1 MDNPER
7 SGELMTNVQ
16 LVSHLDEEVKIVH
29 DGVKGGRD
37 EVSLISSDDVG
48 TQYMTIQ
55 SEQTI
60 SKEPQEHLGDCDS
73 QSDTLTASTL
83 SGNGGQGEEML
94 AHVVQMPSG
103 QHALVV
109 DIMEAVPADGSKNQT
124 HSSSQLK
131 EGAYYTTVPTSG
143 TSVGNRVTLLS
154 PVSTG
159 NSDHHHIQHHS
170 VHHSTESLP
179 VVSRAYIPDT
189 DGMVVATSGHYSET
203 AATSVVED
211 IMLPHLTEEDRRL
224 AAALVQLV
232 QQQKHQQQHQPTQQ
246 HLPVCVSDATNVI
259 MNTAEIQGLIG
270 VGKGLHPEDTH
281 VVVTTDKPVSSTMV
295 VDYIQAVEDGSVVS
309 SSHDKADEL
318 VVSSPRIRTRDVDG
332 PYGQPHQDDNSY
344 AKLHVI
350 LPHPKKAIMGQGAA
364 VRNRLKRFRTEI
376 EESSVV
382 HMLDTNS
389 PVVDGVQY
397 VTVSNLGTTL
407 KNEHGEVMEMMEVG
421 EEADELG
428 EGIVEEGEEEEI
440 LEELE
445 DEDEMEEVCTREELE
460 ALDYETG
467 TSEGIL
473 GPSDRSL
480 PHKKRIPPKL
490 KGNTLVMD
498 SEEKKKLSQVHVK
511 CYKCEICGEGLASQ
525 GDYEAHKEQMHPQ
538 DQSVDGVKKN
548 PFTCLLCGQ
557 AFPSQYKFFEHLK
570 CHYEPLL
577 ENERS
582 QRKVKEEDTEV
593 KHEEEPLAQV
603 ETVEMTLVDE
613 SQHVVSRAQEEMPQ
627 KEIHII
633 HHQDQP
639 PGVELP
645 AFLCTHCN
653 KTFRR
658 QKAYETHMNLVH
670 GPDEEEEEE
679 EHHQQQPH
687 HTITTH
693 GTVLE
698 ETVVVTTKK
707 DQQQTEWI
715 PTFFAEEDDEE
726 DEEDD
731 EEWGD
736 SDVLDRPARRRQ
748 HNPGSGG
755 AGDGVNDASTD
766 GQGIGVHQHVCE
778 ACGGAFQSRAQLNH
792 HIQEEHPE
800 SAHSGNQRK
809 KARKGGGS
817 GSGGGGGG
825 SVRKIEHM
833 TCPTCGRVF
842 NHRNS
847 LVYHM
852 RSHTGE
858 RPHQC
863 EVCGKSFFAASALK
877 VHMRLHSG
885 DKPYKCEYCG
895 RHFRQWGDLKYHCI
909 SIHSDEKQYQ
919 CEYCGKDFARK
930 YSLIVHR
937 RIHTGEKNYKCDF
950 CEKSFR
956 ASSYLQNHRRIHTG
970 EKPHPCEVCGKPFRV
985 RSDMKRHMQ
994 THNRETT
1001 VTTVTTI
1008 TTDPLAS
1015 NGSQTL
1021 ASDGDPSPPS
1031 DSQDH
1036 QVHHS
1041 SLTGSPQHHTMDPSG
1056 TLLGTELVVTTDTS
1070 KTEQITEE
1078 EAESI
1083 LPDDGL
1089 ENHQVVTSAAT
1100 SAQHTVSQHVSAQP
1114 IDLNLVPG
1122 RAGVSIQ
1129 QGHLSASVTEQVVQ
1143 EVLHYARDPLEQRDN
1158 ANTLYVWPIYM
1169 S

>member
-1 MDNPER
+1 MENPER

-16 LVSHLDEEVKIVH
+16 LVSHLNEEVKIVH
-29 DGVKGGRD
+29 DGVKGSR
-37 EVSLISSDDVG
+37 EVGLISSHDVG
-48 TQYMTIQ
+48 SQYITIHPEP
-55 SEQTI
+55 SI
-60 SKEPQEHLGDCDS
+60 SKEPQESLGDCDS

-94 AHVVQMPSG
+94 AHVVQMPLG
-103 QHALVV
+103 QHALVE
-109 DIMEAVPADGSKNQT
+109 IMEAVPSEANKNQP
-124 HSSSQLK
+124 HASSQLK
-131 EGAYYTTVPTSG
+131 ETAYYTTVPSSG
-143 TSVGNRVTLLS
+143 TSVSNRVTLLS
-154 PVSTG
+154 PVSAG
-159 NSDHHHIQHHS
+159 NTDHHIQHHS

-189 DGMVVATSGHYSET
+189 DGMVVATSSHYSET
-203 AATSVVED
+203 ATTGVVEED
-211 IMLPHLTEEDRRL
+211 ILTHDLTDDDRRL
-224 AAALVQLV
+224 AAALVAVQLV
-232 QQQKHQQQHQPTQQ
+232 QQQKQQLHQQQLLQ
-246 HLPVCVSDATNVI
+246 HLPVCVSDSTNVI

-281 VVVTTDKPVSSTMV
+281 VVVTTDKPVSSAMV
-295 VDYIQAVEDGSVVS
+295 ADYIQAVEDGSVVS
-309 SSHDKADEL
+309 GNHDKADEM

-332 PYGQPHQDDNSY
+332 PYGQPHQDDNTY

-350 LPHPKKAIMGQGAA
+350 LPHPKKAIMGHGSA

-376 EESSVV
+376 EDSSVV

-421 EEADELG
+421 EETDELG
-428 EGIVEEGEEEEI
+428 EGIVEEGDEEEI

-445 DEDEMEEVCTREELE
+445 DEDEMEEVCTREDLE

-467 TSEGIL
+467 ASEGIL

-498 SEEKKKLSQVHVK
+498 SDEKKKLSQVHVK

-538 DQSVDGVKKN
+538 EQSIDGVKKN

-557 AFPSQYKFFEHLK
+557 TFPSQFKFFEHLK

-577 ENERS
+577 ENDNS

-593 KHEEEPLAQV
+593 KHEDEPLNQV
-603 ETVEMTLVDE
+603 EGVEMTLVDDGHH
-613 SQHVVSRAQEEMPQ
+613 SVNRAPEEMAQ

-633 HHQDQP
+633 HHQEQP

-670 GPDEEEEEE
+670 GPEDEDDEEE
-679 EHHQQQPH
+679 QQQQ
-687 HTITTH
+687 HTITH
-693 GTVLE
+693 GTVME
-698 ETVVVTTKK
+698 ETVVVSKK
-707 DQQQTEWI
+707 DQQTDWMPE
-715 PTFFAEEDDEE
+715 FLGDDDDDDDDEE
-726 DEEDD
+726 DDWAD
-731 EEWGD
+731 N
-736 SDVLDRPARRRQ
+736 DVLDRPVRRRQ
-748 HNPGSGG
+748 QHSGSGD
-755 AGDGVNDASTD
+755 ATNDGTGD
-766 GQGIGVHQHVCE
+766 GQGIGLHHHVCDI
-778 ACGGAFQSRAQLNH
+778 CGGAFQSRAQLNH
-792 HIQEEHPE
+792 HMQEEHPDA
-800 SAHSGNQRK
+800 AHSGNQRK
-809 KARKGGGS
+809 KARKGGGGS
-817 GSGGGGGG
+817 AGSGG
-825 SVRKIEHM
+825 STRKIEHM
-833 TCPTCGRVF
+833 TCSTCGRVF

-937 RIHTGEKNYKCDF
+937 RIHTGEKNYKCEF
-950 CEKSFR
+950 CDKSFR

-994 THNRETT
+994 THNRETVQT
-1001 VTTVTTI
+1001 MTTH
-1008 TTDPLAS
+1008 PQAA
-1015 NGSQTL
+1015 NGGPAM
-1021 ASDGDPSPPS
+1021 ASDGDPSPPP

-1036 QVHHS
+1036 QVRHS
-1041 SLTGSPQHHTMDPSG
+1041 SLTGSPHHHNIDPSG
-1056 TLLGTELVVTTDTS
+1056 SLLGTELVVTTDTS
-1070 KTEQITEE
+1070 KNEQITEE
-1078 EAESI
+1078 EVESI

-1089 ENHQVVTSAAT
+1089 GNHQAVTTTVT
-1100 SAQHTVSQHVSAQP
+1100 SAQHTVSQHVSTQP

-1129 QGHLSASVTEQVVQ
+1129 QSHLSAAVTEQVVQ
-1143 EVLHYARDPLEQRDN
+1143 EVLHYARDPLEQRDT
-1158 ANTLYVWPIYM
+1158 ANIYVWPIYM